1 MIFKALNIQPIQTVN
16 WKEWYIQVWSNL
28 WVFSKDEYLN
38 FNYDEKSTRWWI
50 FYYAYKSYLNKKVWV
65 KKFEDEYTIN
75 YSQPFYEIWNLEY
88 VWKTNDLKFIAREEN
103 KNKPFFD
110 NQLVNSFNWP
120 IWNSVTSSINYKWF
134 DLEINWYIEEWYWN
148 LNWVEAKDWKS
159 IAFIIKDYS
168 NFPII
173 YKKIVRIDKK

>member
-16 WKEWYIQVWSNL
+16 WKEGYIQVGSNL
-28 WVFSKDEYLN
+28 GVFSKDEYLN
-38 FNYDEKSTRWWI
+38 FNYDEKSTRGWI
-50 FYYAYKSYLNKKVWV
+50 FYYAYKSYLNKKVGV

-75 YSQPFYEIWNLEY
+75 YSQPFYEIGNLEY
-88 VWKTNDLKFIAREEN
+88 VGKTNDLKFIAREEN

-110 NQLVNSFNWP
+110 NQLVNSFNGP
-120 IWNSVTSSINYKWF
+120 IGNSVTSSINYKGF
-134 DLEINWYIEEWYWN
+134 DLEINGYIEEWYGN
-148 LNWVEAKDWKS
+148 LNGVEAKDGKS